1 MAAGGIAPF
10 AAAADAAAAIAA
22 RRIFSTPAAA
32 RACASLPSGLPLAPL
47 ATTAALAGV
56 DVFGVGCCPMLFT
69 GACLPVAFCVACF
82 ASFTGSGAGF
92 GTGLKRAASC
102 LAVGCFEPALP
113 ADLLEDFADF
123 VGGFLDEDLLDTDRP
138 LAGAFADFCFVD
150 LGGAFAAAGFVRD
163 LCPEFFFCAGFAGGV
178 DLAAGALVGGAFARA
193 GFGAGASAAGGG
205 AFASR
210 GLPTIAWK
218 NPFTKPS
225 AMPPP
230 GIFVA
235 TILSCFLELTVRPA
249 LSPNNAF
256 ALSLARGPTRK
267 LIHPDQAGAGFSRSR
282 VGRIGRKPF
291 HFTSSARDGRTARQ
305 SPRSKLRCRQ
315 VQPGVPGRPSGGRNL
330 LRSGRRP
337 ARVPLPVAL

>member
-150 LGGAFAAAGFVRD
+150 LGGAFAAAGFARD

-178 DLAAGALVGGAFARA
+178 DLAAGAFVAGAFARA
-193 GFGAGASAAGGG
+193 GFGAGASATGGG
-205 AFASR
+205 AFTSR
-210 GLPTIAWK
+210 GSFLPTIAWK

-235 TILSCFLELTVRPA
+235 TALSCFLELTVDL
-249 LSPNNAF
+249 LSR
-256 ALSLARGPTRK
+256 L
-267 LIHPDQAGAGFSRSR
+267 
-282 VGRIGRKPF
+282 
-291 HFTSSARDGRTARQ
+291 
-305 SPRSKLRCRQ
+305 
-315 VQPGVPGRPSGGRNL
+315 
-330 LRSGRRP
+330 
-337 ARVPLPVAL
+337 